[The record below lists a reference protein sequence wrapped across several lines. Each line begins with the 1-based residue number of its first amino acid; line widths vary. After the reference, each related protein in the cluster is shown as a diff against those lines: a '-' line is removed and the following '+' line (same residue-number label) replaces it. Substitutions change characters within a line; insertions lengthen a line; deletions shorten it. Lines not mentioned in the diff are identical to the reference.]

1 MADAA
6 DIVRAAKE
14 LQGGQQRMLDAV
26 SGPGLGTS
34 HFFSDVNAFF
44 HQGDN
49 LLALGVCLVS
59 VAGIYRLLRAEHII
73 PAPSRPTGPGLAS
86 LFASPLVRR
95 MILRTLLALVLAAL
109 GLAAASGRLLGLLG
123 QFKSLF

>member
-1 MADAA
+1 MAGAA
-6 DIVRAAKE
+6 DIVRSAKE
-14 LQGGQQRMLDAV
+14 LQGGQQGMLDAV
-26 SGPGLGTS
+26 SGLGSGTS
-34 HFFSDVNAFF
+34 GFFSGVNAFF
-44 HQGDN
+44 HNTDN

-73 PAPSRPTGPGLAS
+73 PAPSRPNGPGLAG

-95 MILRTLLALVLAAL
+95 MVLRTLLALVLAAL